1 MKHFMVIGTLLL
13 FSVQGWSWGSLGHK
27 ASAKIAWQ
35 FLDQDTRNQVTE
47 LLNQTSFADA
57 SVWADAAR
65 GNNEWKFT
73 IWYHFEKAP
82 DNMSYLDNLRRLD
95 EPSRRTGGLIEALY
109 VAEETMRDPRA
120 SRIDRENALK
130 FAIHFIGDIHQPLH
144 TGRPEDNG
152 GNKIRVNW
160 LGRDVSLHSIWD
172 SQIIYLAH
180 RDLLAQATDVSGDR
194 DQAQL
199 YADFLVTKFKD
210 FKPTPDLFVRYDD
223 WMHESMVP
231 RAEAYEQREMSE
243 EQYTQHFANTVDER
257 IFLAGLRIA
266 HMTKRMMKRER
277 PTQPLQQLR
286 SAIVSIVGNF
296 TEFVS
301 LKPRVGGQ
309 ALPSVQ
315 LFSSVLQ

>member
-27 ASAKIAWQ
+27 ASAKVAWQ
-35 FLDQDTRNQVTE
+35 FLDQNTRNQVSE
-47 LLNQTSFADA
+47 LLGETSFADA

-82 DNMSYLDNLRRLD
+82 DNMTYLDNLRRLD
-95 EPSRRTGGLIEALY
+95 EPARRTGGLIEALY
-109 VAEETMRDPRA
+109 VADETMRDPRA
-120 SRIDRENALK
+120 SRQDRENALK
-130 FAIHFIGDIHQPLH
+130 FAIHFVGDIHQPLH

-152 GNKIRVNW
+152 GNKVRVSW

-199 YADFLVTKFKD
+199 YADYLMTKFKN
-210 FKPTPDLFVRYDD
+210 FRPTPDLFVRYDD
-223 WMHESMVP
+223 WMHESMDP
-231 RAEAYEQREMSE
+231 RAEAYERRDESE
-243 EQYTQHFANTVDER
+243 ESYTQRFSDTVDER
-257 IFLAGLRIA
+257 IYLAGLRIA
-266 HMTKRMMKRER
+266 YMTKRMLKAER

-301 LKPRVGGQ
+301 LKPRFEGQ
-309 ALPSVQ
+309 SVSKIRAFTPS
-315 LFSSVLQ
+315 FN

>member
-1 MKHFMVIGTLLL
+1 MKYFMVIGTLLL

-27 ASAKIAWQ
+27 ASAKVAWQ
-35 FLDQDTRNQVTE
+35 FLDQNTRNQVTE
-47 LLNQTSFADA
+47 LLGETSFADA

-82 DNMSYLDNLRRLD
+82 DNMTYLDNLRRLD
-95 EPSRRTGGLIEALY
+95 EPARQTGGLIEALY
-109 VAEETMRDPRA
+109 VADETMRDPRA
-120 SRIDRENALK
+120 SRLDRENALK
-130 FAIHFIGDIHQPLH
+130 FAIHFVGDIHQPLH

-152 GNKIRVNW
+152 GNKIRVSW

-199 YADFLVTKFKD
+199 YADYLMTKFKN
-210 FKPTPDLFVRYDD
+210 FRPTPNLFVRYDD
-223 WMHESMVP
+223 WMHESMDP
-231 RAEAYEQREMSE
+231 RAQAYEHRDESE
-243 EQYTQHFANTVDER
+243 ESYTRRFADTVDER
-257 IFLAGLRIA
+257 IYLAGLRIA
-266 HMTKRMMKRER
+266 YMTKRMLKRER

-301 LKPRVGGQ
+301 LKPRFEDQ
-309 ALPSVQ
+309 SASKIRAFTPS
-315 LFSSVLQ
+315 FN